1 MRPEHD
7 GAKISEQEK
16 LMIKKQLLQQD
27 VFEDFP
33 FEEETFGDSKAAQL
47 VAAST
52 KGKHIDGAPKKQKKD
67 KIIDEEE

>member
-1 MRPEHD
+1 MLN
-7 GAKISEQEK
+7 K
-16 LMIKKQLLQQD
+16 D

-52 KGKHIDGAPKKQKKD
+52 KGKHIDGPPKKPKKE
-67 KIIDEEE
+67 KVIDEEEQRLRDEKKRKSDQ

>member
-1 MRPEHD
+1 
-7 GAKISEQEK
+7 
-16 LMIKKQLLQQD
+16 MIKKQLLNKD

-52 KGKHIDGAPKKQKKD
+52 KGKHIDGPPKKQKKET
-67 KIIDEEE
+67 KVMDEEE